1 MPNIHETIERL
12 KEGDPSSAV
21 LGRRFEVFIQDVL
34 RSHPGEYGRERF
46 AEVWLWQEWP
56 DRESYGF
63 STDYGIDIVAEQTE
77 AYGGGLCAVQ
87 CKFRSV
93 GGEVSTQEVSNF
105 LSAVGGAFSS
115 SLLVATAPIAKK
127 GMGKIRNAAPRCE
140 VLHTAEMD
148 DWVDDW
154 AAYLRSPQDFEI
166 PPPPKHELFEFQR
179 DAVRDVVKK
188 LSDAER
194 GKLILP
200 CGTGKSFVALR
211 IAEELVGRGGR
222 VLYLVPNIAL
232 VGQTMREWSAQ
243 RSLSL
248 QYLGVCSDPTAGRKS
263 SERADIASDLT
274 ELAIPVTTDPATI
287 RKKIT
292 EPVADGVMQ
301 VVFSTYHSSPKVKEA
316 MDAGGEFDL
325 IICDEAHRTT
335 GIDKGTGKDKIPG
348 YESYYQIV
356 HHDRHIPAKKRL
368 YMTATPR
375 VFADRAKSDL
385 AEGDDPDCY
394 DMNDES
400 IYGEEIYRMSFG
412 EAVEAGHLTEY
423 EVLVITA
430 SQEAY
435 LQSIGGGSHELIFGE
450 DSETSLNDAVKL
462 AGCWDALASP
472 RTTEISEWLPGQIHE
487 EGGEPARSAIGFT
500 NRVAA
505 SQFVADK
512 WETVAKSI
520 ASKAADPSFEPVA
533 VVRTGSDG
541 QQIRTIEDFEY
552 PDFSAGKRADSSFL
566 RINVEHVD
574 GTTPAAERVRC
585 LRRLEQDR
593 QTAGGVAGNRAGSG
607 GGAIGD
613 KAASGDGKASVGGAV
628 GRGAVGERSAGS
640 IAPTCQVITNARVLS
655 EGVNVPSLDA
665 VLFLDPRSSQI
676 DITQQVGRVM
686 RRAPGKDKGYIVI
699 PVVVPEGADPR
710 EQLEASDWS
719 TVWQVVKALRS
730 HDERLNYYINQ
741 PDAWAQNAPFSVKVS
756 RLGETEGDSEKLR
769 ETYKQLH
776 LELSREIAS
785 KVVEVCG
792 DRQTYPTWGRRAA
805 DVCAQIQTRVEHLTS
820 ESGLCEE
827 AFQKFLEGIRASV
840 RGEVEVAAA
849 QQMIAQHIV
858 TIPVF
863 DAMLGKNE
871 FSRHNPVSKEIE
883 RLLAEFRAKGVYF
896 NAETK
901 PLTRAYQNMSEAFEG
916 AVEGSA
922 RLDILRQIYDGFFN
936 EAMRDEVKRLGI
948 VYTPVEIVDFMVRS
962 AEAICRKEFA
972 RSISDE
978 NVHVLDPFCG
988 TGTFL
993 TQLLELRDAEGN
1005 HIIRNQDIDRKYLRE
1020 IHGNVRAESNHQRGT
1035 NEIHAN
1041 ELVLL
1046 AYYIAALKIEEAR
1059 HMRALEAGQSKG
1071 YQPFNGIVLTD
1082 TFLAPPEQSS
1092 FSDYMD
1098 ENIQS
1103 RFRQDQIPMTVIMS
1117 NPPWSSGQKS
1127 AGDDNPN
1134 IEYEEIADRIDSTY
1148 GAKHRE
1154 VTGKSRGGNASGNL
1168 YVKALRWATDRIL
1181 PVEGRDD
1188 HPAII
1193 GLVHPNSLTDGTS
1206 LAGVRAMM
1214 REEFS
1219 SIYVVNLRGNAY
1231 KSGDEFRKEGDKIFG
1246 GGSRNGVQITFLVRN
1261 PSKDLFQPATL
1272 HYAQVPDRM
1281 SLERK
1286 FKWLAEIGDVTSPEL
1301 KEVPVTPRHDWVNL
1315 SDGTYEKLLP
1325 VCDTD
1330 KKNPSVAASK
1340 HARGVGTSCDVYV
1353 YSFSRDA
1360 LEEKIL
1366 NLIYAYNE
1374 ALDDVECDLLSVESA
1389 TQNTQLETIKWTD
1402 TLKTSLK
1409 QAKKIEFEPHRI
1421 REVLYRP
1428 FTKLWLYEDDRILSS
1443 VSTIS
1448 KMFPRD
1454 EEVEAFEVTAGS
1466 NNSSTDSVM
1475 AVGGISDM
1483 NSIGPARGGGVSSQE
1498 YGDPDNQREQ
1508 HDFPGT
1514 RDEPADGPSSHQGV
1528 PADQSDPQSEIARG
1542 GVPSDSSQARQPT
1555 RLHNLRDRNSLRLQQ
1570 HGAANQS
1577 FPQSEIARG
1586 GGSPSNSRHNPLQQ
1600 GNLRNS
1606 RDRNPRGSLHSRNPA
1621 SQPGHLQ
1628 AAILLTGP
1636 SNMATFGT
1644 LAANQLPD
1652 LHSMAA
1658 GQQTRTIPKAI

>member
-12 KEGDPSSAV
+12 KDGDPSSAV

-56 DRESYGF
+56 DRESYGLG
-63 STDYGIDIVAEQTE
+63 SDYGIDIVAQQTD
-77 AYGGGLCAVQ
+77 AYGGGLCAIQ
-87 CKFRSV
+87 CKFRSE

-105 LSAVGGAFSS
+105 LAAVGGAFSS

-148 DWVDDW
+148 GWVDDW
-154 AAYLRSPQDFEI
+154 ASYLKAPQDFEI
-166 PPPPKHELFEFQR
+166 PPPPKHELFDFQWE
-179 DAVRDVVKK
+179 AVNAVTKG
-188 LSDAER
+188 LSENDR
-194 GKLILP
+194 GQMILP

-211 IAEELVGRGGR
+211 IAEKLLEESGGRGVR

-243 RSLSL
+243 RSTPL
-248 QYLGVCSDPTAGRKS
+248 QYLGVCSDSTAGRKA
-263 SERADIASDLT
+263 SERVDIADDIT
-274 ELAIPVTTDPATI
+274 GLAIPVTTDPVKI
-287 RKKIT
+287 RKEIT

-301 VVFSTYHSSPKVKEA
+301 VIFSTYHSSPRIKEA
-316 MDAGGEFDL
+316 MEAGAELDL

-335 GIDKGTGKDKIPG
+335 GIDKGTGKDKSEADIIG
-348 YESYYQIV
+348 GKESYYQIV
-356 HHDRHIPAKKRL
+356 HHDRHIPAKRRL

-375 VFADRAKSDL
+375 VFAERAKQDL

-400 IYGEEIYRMSFG
+400 IYGEEFYRMSFG

-472 RTTEISEWLPGQIHE
+472 KTTEISEWLPGQIHE
-487 EGGEPARSAIGFT
+487 KGGDPARSAIGFT
-500 NRVAA
+500 NRVAT

-520 ASKAADPSFEPVA
+520 ASKAADPDFKPVA
-533 VVRTGSDG
+533 VMQTGSDG
-541 QQIRTIEDFEY
+541 QQIRTIGEIEY
-552 PDFSAGKRADSSFL
+552 PDFSAGKRAESPFL
-566 RINVEHVD
+566 HINVEHVD

-585 LRRLEQDR
+585 LHRLEQDR
-593 QTAGGVAGNRAGSG
+593 LTASDSAGGTA
-607 GGAIGD
+607 D
-613 KAASGDGKASVGGAV
+613 
-628 GRGAVGERSAGS
+628 
-640 IAPTCQVITNARVLS
+640 TCQIITNARVLS

-699 PVVVPEGADPR
+699 PVVVPQDADPR

-741 PDAWAQNAPFSVKVS
+741 PDAWAQNAPFSVRVA
-756 RLGETEGDSEKLR
+756 RLGEPDGDPKKLQ
-769 ETYKQLH
+769 ETYRQLH
-776 LELSREIAS
+776 LELSHEIAS
-785 KVVEVCG
+785 KVVEICG

-805 DVCAQIQTRVEHLTS
+805 EVCAQIQTRVEHLTG
-820 ESGLCEE
+820 EGGLCEE
-827 AFQKFLEGIRASV
+827 AFEKFLEGIRASV
-840 RGEVEVAAA
+840 RGEVEVKAA

-871 FSRHNPVSKEIE
+871 FSQHNPVSKEIE

-962 AEAICRKEFA
+962 AEAICRKEFG

-993 TQLLELRDAEGN
+993 ARLLEMKNDNGQY
-1005 HIIRNQDIDRKYLRE
+1005 IIRDDDIDRKYLGE
-1020 IHGNVRAESNHQRGT
+1020 IHANTHSESSEGDGA
-1035 NEIHAN
+1035 EIHAN

-1046 AYYIAALKIEEAR
+1046 AYYIAALKIEEAKHTR
-1059 HMRALEAGQSKG
+1059 DVEASGSSG
-1071 YQPFNGIVLTD
+1071 YEPFNGIVLTD
-1082 TFLAPPEQSS
+1082 TFLTPPEQSS
-1092 FSDYMD
+1092 FNDYMD

-1103 RFRQDQIPMTVIMS
+1103 RLRQDQIPMTIIFG

-1134 IEYEEIADRIDSTY
+1134 IEYEAIGDRIDATY

-1181 PVEGRDD
+1181 PSKERGD
-1188 HPAII
+1188 HPSVI
-1193 GLVHPNSLTDGTS
+1193 GFVHPNSLTDGTS

-1261 PSKDLFQPATL
+1261 PSKDLSEPATL
-1272 HYAQVPDRM
+1272 SYAQVPDRM
-1281 SLERK
+1281 SLQRK
-1286 FKWLAEIGDVTSPEL
+1286 FEWLAETGDVTSSEL
-1301 KEVPVTPRHDWVNL
+1301 GEVPVTPRHDWVNL

-1330 KKNPSVAASK
+1330 KNNESVAAFN
-1340 HARGVGTSCDVYV
+1340 HASGVKTNCDTYV

-1366 NLIYAYNE
+1366 NLIDAYNE
-1374 ALDDVECDLLSVESA
+1374 ALDDVECDLLTVQAA
-1389 TQNTQLETIKWTD
+1389 TQNTQLEAIKWTD

-1409 QAKKIEFEPHRI
+1409 QGKKIEFEPQRI

-1443 VSTIS
+1443 VSTVS

-1454 EEVEAFEVTAGS
+1454 DEVEAFEVTAGS

-1498 YGDPDNQREQ
+1498 YGDPNDQREQ

-1514 RDEPADGPSSHQGV
+1514 RDEPTDGSSSHQGFSTN
-1528 PADQSDPQSEIARG
+1528 QGDPQSDITRG
-1542 GVPSDSSQARQPT
+1542 GGDNPQQFSSQPHPTKQSSEFSRPEPSGTSAQPEPSKPAEPSPES
-1555 RLHNLRDRNSLRLQQ
+1555 HPPDGPVQ
-1570 HGAANQS
+1570 HGDLRHPSHHPASRPALHGSRPTNPNN
-1577 FPQSEIARG
+1577 PQGDITRG
-1586 GGSPSNSRHNPLQQ
+1586 GGSRSTQSRATILIM
-1600 GNLRNS
+1600 
-1606 RDRNPRGSLHSRNPA
+1606 RDTQLPF
-1621 SQPGHLQ
+1621 
-1628 AAILLTGP
+1628 TTF
-1636 SNMATFGT
+1636 ATRI
-1644 LAANQLPD
+1644 LPD
-1652 LHSMAA
+1652 LHITGRPTRNLPRTRKHGQHIA
-1658 GQQTRTIPKAI
+1658 GTTS

>member
-1 MPNIHETIERL
+1 MSNIQETIEHL

-63 STDYGIDIVAEQTE
+63 GTDYGIDIVAEQTD
-77 AYGGGLCAVQ
+77 AYGGGLCAIQ
-87 CKFRSV
+87 AKFRSE

-105 LSAVGGAFSS
+105 LAAVGGRFSS

-154 AAYLRSPQDFEI
+154 AAYLRSPKDFEI
-166 PPPPKHELFEFQR
+166 PPPPKHELYDFQWE
-179 DAVRDVVKK
+179 AVNAVTKG
-188 LSDAER
+188 LSENDR
-194 GKLILP
+194 GQMILP

-211 IAEELVGRGGR
+211 IAEKLVEELGGRGGR

-243 RSLSL
+243 RSIPLR
-248 QYLGVCSDPTAGRKS
+248 YLGICSDSTAGRKA
-263 SERADIASDLT
+263 SERVDIADDLT

-292 EPVADGVMQ
+292 EPVADGTMQ
-301 VVFSTYHSSPKVKEA
+301 VIFSTYHSSPRIKEA
-316 MDAGGEFDL
+316 MEAGAELDL

-335 GIDKGTGKDKIPG
+335 GIDKGTGAAKAEG

-375 VFADRAKSDL
+375 VFADRAKQDL

-394 DMNDES
+394 DMNDTS
-400 IYGEEIYRMSFG
+400 IYGEEFYRMSFG

-472 RTTEISEWLPGQIHE
+472 KTTEISEWLPGQIHE

-520 ASKAADPSFEPVA
+520 ASKAADPSFEPMA
-533 VVRTGSDG
+533 VMQTGSDG
-541 QQIRTIEDFEY
+541 QQIRTIGEVEY
-552 PDFSAGKRADSSFL
+552 PDFSAGKRADSPFL

-574 GTTPAAERVRC
+574 GTTPAAERARC
-585 LRRLEQDR
+585 LLRLEQDR
-593 QTAGGVAGNRAGSG
+593 LTAGGVVGNKADGVEET
-607 GGAIGD
+607 IGD
-613 KAASGDGKASVGGAV
+613 KAAETASDRAASGDGKASDGGAV
-628 GRGAVGERSAGS
+628 GGGAVGERSADS
-640 IAPTCQVITNARVLS
+640 TAPTCQIITNARVLS

-686 RRAPGKDKGYIVI
+686 RRAPGKEKGYIVI
-699 PVVVPEGADPR
+699 PVVVPEDADPR

-741 PDAWAQNAPFSVKVS
+741 PDAWAKNAPFSVRTA
-756 RLGETEGDSEKLR
+756 RLGEPDGDPDSLR

-820 ESGLCEE
+820 EGGLCEE
-827 AFQKFLEGIRASV
+827 AFEKFLEGIRASV

-871 FSRHNPVSKEIE
+871 FSQHNPVSKEIE
-883 RLLAEFRAKGVYF
+883 RLLAEFRAKGVGF
-896 NAETK
+896 AGETK

-972 RSISDE
+972 RSISDQ

-993 TQLLELRDAEGN
+993 TQLLELRDANGD
-1005 HIIRNQDIDRKYLRE
+1005 HIIRDEDIDRKYLGE
-1020 IHGNVRAESNHQRGT
+1020 IHANVHPPSSKSAKDKT
-1035 NEIHAN
+1035 TEIHAN

-1046 AYYIAALKIEEAR
+1046 AYYIAALKIEEAKHAR
-1059 HMRALEAGQSKG
+1059 DLEAGKDDV
-1071 YQPFNGIVLTD
+1071 YQPFNGILLTD
-1082 TFLAPPEQSS
+1082 TFLNPPEQTS
-1092 FSDYMD
+1092 FTDYLD
-1098 ENIQS
+1098 ENVQGRLS
-1103 RFRQDQIPMTVIMS
+1103 QDKIPMTLIFG

-1134 IEYEEIADRIDSTY
+1134 IEYEAIGDRIDATY

-1168 YVKALRWATDRIL
+1168 YIKALRWMTDRIL
-1181 PVEGRDD
+1181 PNEEREDY
-1188 HPAII
+1188 PSII
-1193 GLVHPNSLTDGTS
+1193 GCLHPNSLTDGTS

-1219 SIYVVNLRGNAY
+1219 SIYVVNLLGNAY
-1231 KSGDEFRKEGDKIFG
+1231 KSGDERQKEGDPVFG
-1246 GGSRNGVQITFLVRN
+1246 QGTRNGVQITFLVRN
-1261 PSKDLFQPATL
+1261 PSKDLSEPATL

-1286 FKWLAEIGDVTSPEL
+1286 FEWLAATGDVTSPVLE
-1301 KEVPVTPRHDWVNL
+1301 EVPVTPRHDWVNL

-1330 KKNPSVAASK
+1330 KSNPSVAASS

-1353 YSFSRDA
+1353 YSFSRGA

-1366 NLIYAYNE
+1366 KLIDAYNE

-1389 TQNTQLETIKWTD
+1389 TQNTQLEYIKWTD

-1409 QAKKIEFEPHRI
+1409 QKKKIVFEPQRI

-1443 VSTIS
+1443 VSTVS

-1454 EEVEAFEVTAGS
+1454 EKQDTTMQYNTGG
-1466 NNSSTDSVM
+1466 
-1475 AVGGISDM
+1475 GGIQS
-1483 NSIGPARGGGVSSQE
+1483 NLGRLSV
-1498 YGDPDNQREQ
+1498 Q
-1508 HDFPGT
+1508 H
-1514 RDEPADGPSSHQGV
+1514 
-1528 PADQSDPQSEIARG
+1528 
-1542 GVPSDSSQARQPT
+1542 
-1555 RLHNLRDRNSLRLQQ
+1555 LRLRNTRNQ
-1570 HGAANQS
+1570 HPGRSQSGWNQPS
-1577 FPQSEIARG
+1577 Q
-1586 GGSPSNSRHNPLQQ
+1586 PSNPAILITS
-1600 GNLRNS
+1600 
-1606 RDRNPRGSLHSRNPA
+1606 PA
-1621 SQPGHLQ
+1621 SV
-1628 AAILLTGP
+1628 AIFAT
-1636 SNMATFGT
+1636 MATRT
-1644 LAANQLPD
+1644 LPD
-1652 LHSMAA
+1652 LHIMSGINAA
-1658 GQQTRTIPKAI
+1658 RAIPRAK